1 MTAEPSTPNGITPV
15 PTREKNIFMR
25 IITMN
30 TSNQK
35 SGRSLPLWRQLL
47 LQVITLA
54 IGFEV
59 MFPIMYIIT
68 LSFSSKTERPSTLQL
83 IPQELSVIGY
93 QQVLDHPTANPVTF
107 LELLKN
113 SFVLSI
119 GVGLVALLIAV
130 TAAYAF
136 SRFHFKARQ
145 VLMVL
150 VFIPL
155 LMPAVGL
162 STPLYLLMNSV
173 RVMDCGNGVTAI
185 APFMACNADV
195 TGKLVFNLR
204 DSLLGVGIAM
214 ISGALPFAVWNLKGY
229 LDTIPHELEEA
240 AAIDGANA
248 NQVFFLIV
256 LPLAIPQLA
265 VTFFLGFIG
274 HWQEFALPWL
284 FLTKPQDYT
293 LSMTLYNMTGQYASS
308 IPWNRFAAMAVIV
321 ALPVAIIY
329 IALQKYITGGLTTG
343 AVKG

>member
-1 MTAEPSTPNGITPV
+1 MANTAQSTQ
-15 PTREKNIFMR
+15 KNIFMR
-25 IITMN
+25 ILTMN
-30 TSNQK
+30 TSNQT
-35 SGRSLPLWRQLL
+35 SGRSLPLWKQLL
-47 LQVITLA
+47 LQLLTLA

-83 IPQELSVIGY
+83 IPTELSTIAY
-93 QQVLDHPTANPVTF
+93 QQVLNHPTANPVSF

-113 SFVLSI
+113 SVLLSV
-119 GVGLVALLIAV
+119 GVGLVALLVAV

-136 SRFHFKARQ
+136 SRFQFKMRQ
-145 VLMVL
+145 ILMLL

-162 STPLYLLMNSV
+162 STPLFLLMNSI
-173 RVMDCGNGVTAI
+173 RITDCGNGVTAI
-185 APFMACNADV
+185 APFMTCEAGAA
-195 TGKLVFNLR
+195 GKLIFNLR

-240 AAIDGANA
+240 AAIDGADS

-284 FLTKPQDYT
+284 FLTKPENYT

-321 ALPVAIIY
+321 ALPVAVIY